1 MLAAAVGTATAAVLL
16 GGCAGDGAGTAE
28 RSAAAAMRRRAAD
41 GAAALLERYDATGR
55 AHPALAAGLAPLRAQ
70 TAQHVEAFGGVPAAP
85 PPALSAGSAPAS
97 QDPSA
102 PAGASSPAGASAE
115 PGPAAAVPGDRGE
128 ALRALAS
135 AASRQSDAFLADLT
149 EAPGD
154 LARLLA
160 SVAAAC
166 AAHATLLPE
175 LTA

>member
-1 MLAAAVGTATAAVLL
+1 
-16 GGCAGDGAGTAE
+16 
-28 RSAAAAMRRRAAD
+28 
-41 GAAALLERYDATGR
+41 
-55 AHPALAAGLAPLRAQ
+55 
-70 TAQHVEAFGGVPAAP
+70 
-85 PPALSAGSAPAS
+85 PPALSAGSAPAP

-102 PAGASSPAGASAE
+102 PAGASAE